1 MIKQK
6 FIKPTSKEV
15 YDNMVEKQFEYAET
29 ESQKFINFFES
40 KGWKVGKTPMKEW
53 DKAVSMWITNYYE
66 TTPLKNQ
73 KSKIITESLESN
85 KYSDWN
91 EIYEQYKQYK
101 L

>member
-40 KGWKVGKTPMKEW
+40 KGWKVGKTPMKDW
-53 DKAVSMWITNYYE
+53 DKAVSMWIINYY
-66 TTPLKNQ
+66 TNT
-73 KSKIITESLESN
+73 KIITTKKSKLEIIKESLESS
-85 KYSDWN
+85 KYIDWN
-91 EIYEQYKQYK
+91 QIYEQ
-101 L
+101 